1 MMKNDLK
8 KTLILKLSITLS
20 IKSVNNLLKVS

>member
-1 MMKNDLK
+1 MKNDLK
-8 KTLILKLSITLS
+8 ESLILKLSITLS

>member
-8 KTLILKLSITLS
+8 QSLILKLSITLS